1 MTPVANIVTRRPGV
15 TVDAQRSLQLV
26 IPVDPD
32 ERIDASGWLARAR
45 YNDATMPTV
54 DYRMARRALLRD
66 LRSGLRSVADV
77 CDAHPEL
84 VRAARFIGE
93 ETKEIC
99 PICEGGQLRVL
110 FYTYGKELKGR
121 ENGRV
126 RRRSDLLELRERFG
140 EFACYVVEVC
150 TECSWN
156 HLVRSYLSGYKHA
169 G

>member
-1 MTPVANIVTRRPGV
+1 
-15 TVDAQRSLQLV
+15 
-26 IPVDPD
+26 
-32 ERIDASGWLARAR
+32 
-45 YNDATMPTV
+45 MPTV

-84 VRAARFIGE
+84 MRAARFIGE
-93 ETKEIC
+93 ETGEAC
-99 PICEGGQLRVL
+99 PICEQPGLRVL

-126 RRRSDLLELRERFG
+126 RRRSDLMALRERFG

-156 HLVRSYLSGYKHA
+156 HLVRSYLSGHKHA
-169 G
+169 V

>member
-1 MTPVANIVTRRPGV
+1 MLFRDGLGRR
-15 TVDAQRSLQLV
+15 TM
-26 IPVDPD
+26 
-32 ERIDASGWLARAR
+32 RA
-45 YNDATMPTV
+45 MPAV

-66 LRSGLRSVADV
+66 LQAGLRSRIDV

-84 VRAARFIGE
+84 MRAAMHIGE
-93 ETKEIC
+93 DAKEPC
-99 PICEGGQLRVL
+99 PICEDGQLKLL
-110 FYTYGKELKGR
+110 FYTYGKELIGR

-126 RRRSDLLELRERFG
+126 RRRQDLPDLRARYG

-156 HLVRSYLSGYKHA
+156 HLVRSFITGTRHA

>member
-1 MTPVANIVTRRPGV
+1 
-15 TVDAQRSLQLV
+15 
-26 IPVDPD
+26 
-32 ERIDASGWLARAR
+32 
-45 YNDATMPTV
+45 MPTV
-54 DYRMARRALLRD
+54 DYRLARKALLRD
-66 LRSGLRSVADV
+66 LRAGLRSRVDV

-93 ETKEIC
+93 ESKDIC
-99 PICEGGQLRVL
+99 PICDEAGLRLV

-126 RRRSDLLELRERFG
+126 RRRSDLDDLRARFG

-156 HLVRSYLSGYKHA
+156 HLVRSFITGHLHA

>member
-1 MTPVANIVTRRPGV
+1 
-15 TVDAQRSLQLV
+15 
-26 IPVDPD
+26 
-32 ERIDASGWLARAR
+32 
-45 YNDATMPTV
+45 MPTV

-66 LRSGLRSVADV
+66 LQSGLRSKIDV

-84 VRAARFIGE
+84 IRAARFIGE
-93 ETKEIC
+93 ECQEVC
-99 PICEGGQLRVL
+99 PICEEQGLRLL

-126 RRRSDLLELRERFG
+126 HRRAELEELRRRFA

-156 HLVRSYLSGYKHA
+156 HLVRSFLTGYRHA

>member
-1 MTPVANIVTRRPGV
+1 MKRAIRTSR
-15 TVDAQRSLQLV
+15 DSFRSRLSH
-26 IPVDPD
+26 
-32 ERIDASGWLARAR
+32 RSRCGSGPFGAGR

-84 VRAARFIGE
+84 MRAARFIGE
-93 ETKEIC
+93 ETGESC
-99 PICEGGQLRVL
+99 PICEQPGLRVL

-126 RRRSDLLELRERFG
+126 RRRADLMELRERFG

-156 HLVRSYLSGYKHA
+156 HLVRSYLSGHKHA

>member
-1 MTPVANIVTRRPGV
+1 LPERFPRGHDATPACG
-15 TVDAQRSLQLV
+15 SLLV
-26 IPVDPD
+26 PRDPD

-84 VRAARFIGE
+84 MRAARFIGE
-93 ETKEIC
+93 ETNEVC
-99 PICEGGQLRVL
+99 PICESGRLRVL

-126 RRRSDLLELRERFG
+126 RRRADLLELRQRFG

>member
-1 MTPVANIVTRRPGV
+1 MPRGARVNAMNGPKRRLHAFVSDPSR
-15 TVDAQRSLQLV
+15 RSGRV
-26 IPVDPD
+26 
-32 ERIDASGWLARAR
+32 SGPR

-84 VRAARFIGE
+84 MRAARFIGE
-93 ETKEIC
+93 ETGESC
-99 PICEGGQLRVL
+99 PICERPGLRVL

-126 RRRSDLLELRERFG
+126 RRRSDLMELRERFG

-156 HLVRSYLSGYKHA
+156 HLVRSYLSGHKHA
-169 G
+169 V

>member
-1 MTPVANIVTRRPGV
+1 
-15 TVDAQRSLQLV
+15 
-26 IPVDPD
+26 
-32 ERIDASGWLARAR
+32 
-45 YNDATMPTV
+45 MPTV
-54 DYRMARRALLRD
+54 DYRMARRAVLRD
-66 LRSGLRSVADV
+66 LRRGFVSRVDV

-84 VRAARFIGE
+84 MRAARFIGE
-93 ETKEIC
+93 ELNEVC
-99 PICEGGQLRVL
+99 PICEADGLRVV

-126 RRRSDLLELRERFG
+126 RRREDLTMLRERYG

-156 HLVRSYLSGYKHA
+156 HLVRSFVAGQQHA